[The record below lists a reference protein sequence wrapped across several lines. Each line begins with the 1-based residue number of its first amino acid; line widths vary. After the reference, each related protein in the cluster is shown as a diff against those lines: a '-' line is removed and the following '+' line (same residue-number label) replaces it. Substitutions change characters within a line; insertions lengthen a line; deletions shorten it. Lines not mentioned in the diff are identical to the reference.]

1 MVRILLVP
9 PRRRCVAPGEA
20 ELQGGQDVESITWS
34 AARSRAARTVRWAVA
49 ALALAWP
56 LAAAADI
63 YVLVEPNG
71 TKRFSNQPD
80 DPRYRLYLKEP
91 TEYKV
96 KPAAALGATRNP
108 GDYRLRNP
116 HARMPDPFKNPR
128 LKGRP
133 FQVHV
138 QQAAKAHEV
147 DPALVHAV
155 IAAESNYDPKAVS
168 NKGAIGLMQIMPDTG
183 RRYGA
188 RTKDLYSPAHNIA
201 VGVRYLAELIEMF
214 DGDLELAIASY
225 NAGENAVKRFGRRV
239 PPYPETRA
247 YVPRVLRYY
256 ENLKPGFGE
265 G

>member
-1 MVRILLVP
+1 MERNTQRHDSSAIARPV
-9 PRRRCVAPGEA
+9 RRRAQWALVA
-20 ELQGGQDVESITWS
+20 VVSWM
-34 AARSRAARTVRWAVA
+34 
-49 ALALAWP
+49 ALAWP

-63 YVLVEPNG
+63 YVLVEPDG

-80 DPRYRLYLKEP
+80 DPRYRLFLREP
-91 TEYKV
+91 DGYQL
-96 KPAAALGATRNP
+96 KPARVLGAARNP

-116 HARMPDPFKNPR
+116 AARWNLYNNPL

-133 FQVHV
+133 YQQQV
-138 QQAAKAHEV
+138 QTAAKQHEV

-155 IAAESNYDPKAVS
+155 IAAESGYNPKAVS

-183 RRYGA
+183 RRFGA
-188 RTKDLYSPAHNIA
+188 KTKDLYSPGENIA

-214 DGDLELAIASY
+214 DGDIVLAIASY
-225 NAGENAVKRFGRRV
+225 NAGENAVIRFGRKV

-256 ENLKPGFGE
+256 ESLKPAYRAG
-265 G
+265 